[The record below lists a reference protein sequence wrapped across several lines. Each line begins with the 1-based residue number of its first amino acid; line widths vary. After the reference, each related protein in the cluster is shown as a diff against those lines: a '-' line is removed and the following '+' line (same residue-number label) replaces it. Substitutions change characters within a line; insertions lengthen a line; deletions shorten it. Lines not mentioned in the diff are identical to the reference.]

1 MTALGG
7 YDVNV
12 SKPSRTITNVQFPI
26 YLAKTR
32 PNGMRTSLLSGLF
45 EV

>member
-1 MTALGG
+1 MAALGG

-26 YLAKTR
+26 HLAKTR
-32 PNGMRTSLLSGLF
+32 PNGMRASLLSGLF